1 MRVFLFDRKELSV
14 INRKEEITDET
25 CLITDQEAEQLEIT
39 LADKNG
45 HFWRIDK
52 YTVGCSGKQPTENHK
67 WNDETKEWEIDNEL
81 VNANLAKK
89 RAELWEIIKQKR
101 IEATRTGVEVTLADG
116 RVRHFH
122 TDQVARQEYDGMGV
136 KVVLGTFKPRQWK
149 TIENDWIEF
158 NLDTFKA
165 LVSAID
171 TKIDQD
177 YSNAEVL
184 KAQIDKSKNPET
196 VDLNQGWSK
205 AYA

>member
-1 MRVFLFDRKELSV
+1 MQVFLFDQKQLSV
-14 INRKEEITDET
+14 INRKEEITQET
-25 CLITDQEAEQLEIT
+25 CLVTEQEADKIRET
-39 LADKNG
+39 LASDG

-52 YTVGCSGKQPTENHK
+52 YTVGASGARPTENHK
-67 WNDETKEWEIDNEL
+67 WNKENHEWEIDNEL

-101 IEATRTGVEVTLADG
+101 LDATRTGVEVTLPNG
-116 RVRHFH
+116 QIRHFH

-136 KVVLGTFKPRQWK
+136 KVILGSFKPRQWK
-149 TIENDWIEF
+149 TIENDWVEF

-171 TKIDQD
+171 TKIDHD
-177 YSNAEVL
+177 YRNAEIL
-184 KAQIDKSKNPET
+184 KAQIEKSAEPEN

-205 AYA
+205 AYV

>member
-25 CLITDQEAEQLEIT
+25 CLVTDQEAEQLEIT
-39 LADKNG
+39 LADNDG
-45 HFWRIDK
+45 HIWRVDK
-52 YTVGCSGKQPTENHK
+52 YTVGCSGAKPSENHK
-67 WNDETKEWEIDNEL
+67 WNDDEKKWEIDNEL

-89 RAELWEIIKQKR
+89 RAELWETIKQKR
-101 IEATRTGVEVTLADG
+101 LEATCTGVEVTLPDG

-136 KVVLGTFKPRQWK
+136 MVVLGSFEPRQWK
-149 TIENDWIEF
+149 TIENDWVQF
-158 NLDTFKA
+158 DLDTFKLLVTA
-165 LVSAID
+165 LKNKVD
-171 TKIDQD
+171 ND

>member
-1 MRVFLFDRKELSV
+1 MQVFLFDQKQLSV
-14 INRKEEITDET
+14 INRKEEITQET
-25 CLITDQEAEQLEIT
+25 CLVTEQEADKIRET
-39 LADKNG
+39 LASDG

-52 YTVGCSGKQPTENHK
+52 YTVGASGARPTENHK
-67 WNDETKEWEIDNEL
+67 WNKETHEWEIDNEL

-101 IEATRTGVEVTLADG
+101 LDATRTGVEVTLPNG
-116 RVRHFH
+116 QIRHFH

-136 KVVLGTFKPRQWK
+136 KVILGSFKPRQWK
-149 TIENDWIEF
+149 TIENDWVEF

-171 TKIDQD
+171 TKIDHD
-177 YSNAEVL
+177 YRNAEIL
-184 KAQIDKSKNPET
+184 KAQIDKSAEPEN

-205 AYA
+205 AYV